1 MSTLHYVASLESE
14 HAQHNIILRKAEHN
28 LVLFRTARELVS
40 SIADA
45 MQGEPFLATLVFNM
59 SDLSQDTHKHSRPA
73 LFCIRIS
80 VYPISR

>member
-14 HAQHNIILRKAEHN
+14 HALILRKAEHN

-45 MQGEPFLATLVFNM
+45 MQGELFLATLVFRM

-80 VYPISR
+80 VYPISRQQ